1 MRAVCWDR
9 EHPEDPG
16 KWSEKPV
23 QWEGISHSAQPYYYS
38 FVANNQVAYLRVAD
52 MKPRE
57 SYELMKGYKVAGL
70 KEMLEQYYKEQK
82 QEIPA
87 DLDDAIRGVNSLT
100 KPATE
105 MLEQMKRQ
113 DTKSLIIDLRGN
125 SGGTTAVIVPF
136 LYEMYG
142 DNYFG
147 RNDDAEF
154 VKVKSEL

>member
-1 MRAVCWDR
+1 LRAVCWDG

-23 QWEGISHSAQPYYYS
+23 QWGGISNSAQPYYYS

-57 SYELMKGYKVAGL
+57 NYELIKGYKVAGL

-87 DLDDAIRGVNSLT
+87 DLD
-100 KPATE
+100 
-105 MLEQMKRQ
+105 
-113 DTKSLIIDLRGN
+113 
-125 SGGTTAVIVPF
+125 
-136 LYEMYG
+136 YEMYG

-154 VKVKSEL
+154 VKVKSELYFRENIWSATESL

>member
-1 MRAVCWDR
+1 MRAVCWDG

-16 KWSEKPV
+16 KCSEKPV

-57 SYELMKGYKVAGL
+57 NYELIKGYKVAGL

-87 DLDDAIRGVNSLT
+87 DLD
-100 KPATE
+100 
-105 MLEQMKRQ
+105 
-113 DTKSLIIDLRGN
+113 
-125 SGGTTAVIVPF
+125 
-136 LYEMYG
+136 YEMYG

-154 VKVKSEL
+154 VKVKSELYFRENIWSATESL